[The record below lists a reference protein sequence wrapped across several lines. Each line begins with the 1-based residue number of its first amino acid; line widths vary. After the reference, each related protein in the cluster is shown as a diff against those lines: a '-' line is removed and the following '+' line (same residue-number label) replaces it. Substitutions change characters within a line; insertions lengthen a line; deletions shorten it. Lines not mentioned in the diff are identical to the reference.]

1 VEIMKNRFAV
11 LGGVVLAILGT
22 GILGCQQK
30 SSHAGGQS
38 SSIFGSSSK
47 VSWSGARQVE
57 IPDPHYGIVAATLN
71 IPDGWKFAGTM
82 VRTQG
87 CHASAGASRVFTAL
101 AQDGITASVA
111 LPGFAWGWSS
121 DPAMVQRMAEQQHC
135 PGIDITTAGKFL
147 TDFVVPNLH
156 PDAKIVGVLPLPPEA
171 QANLEKQ
178 HDLAVQR
185 AEGIPEQFRMQNQTL
200 DGGRVRIQYNR
211 NGTPV
216 EEMIT
221 VWVACYDSTIPAMG
235 RIQPAA
241 QLRHCSTPNGVFI
254 VRAPQGHLDDVLA
267 SWQQPH
273 AKELTASFK
282 VNPEWQNRVFQDGQ
296 AAAQQSMAASNA
308 MFQQSMANSR
318 AQFGAMVQ
326 RGQAFQA
333 QQQSSFNSAMAN
345 DRAKQAQIDASA
357 HNMVNYSLDRQDYTN
372 PATGQT
378 VTAASGYNHQY
389 VDQSG
394 NTLVQSNNPM
404 SHAQAVS
411 EGWTEL
417 VPQ

>member
-1 VEIMKNRFAV
+1 MKNRFAV
-11 LGGVVLAILGT
+11 LGGAILAVLGT

-30 SSHAGGQS
+30 SNNAAGHS

-57 IPDPHYGIVAATLN
+57 ISDPHYGMVAATLN

-82 VRTQG
+82 NRTQG
-87 CHASAGASRVFTAL
+87 CHASQNASPVFTAL
-101 AQDGITASVA
+101 AQDGVTASVV
-111 LPGFAWGWSS
+111 LPAFAWTWSTS
-121 DPAMVQRMAEQQHC
+121 PLMQRVAVQQQC
-135 PGIDITTAGKFL
+135 PQIDITAATKFL
-147 TDFVVPNLH
+147 SDFVVPNIH
-156 PDAKIVGVLPLPPEA
+156 PNARIVGALPLPPEE

-178 HDLAVQR
+178 HEQLAQQAAR
-185 AEGIPEQFRMQNQTL
+185 IPEQFRLQNQTL
-200 DGGRVRIQYNR
+200 DGGRVRVQYVR
-211 NGTPV
+211 NGIPV

-221 VWVACYDSTIPAMG
+221 VWVSCYDTTIPALG
-235 RIQPAA
+235 RGEPPA
-241 QLRHCSTPNGVFI
+241 QLRHCTTPNGVLI

-267 SWQQPH
+267 AWQQPH
-273 AKELTASFK
+273 AKELGASFK
-282 VNPEWQNRVFQDGQ
+282 PNPEWQSRVSQDMQ
-296 AAAQQSMAASNA
+296 ASAQQSMAANNA
-308 MFQQSMANSR
+308 AFQQNMANSR

-372 PATGQT
+372 PANGQT
-378 VTAASGYNHQY
+378 VTGASGYNHQY

-394 NTLVQSNNPM
+394 NTMVQSNNPM